1 MARSLG
7 IPTAEAQSDTAVR
20 TIGIGDVRVALRKGV
35 DDFLAIPTQLV
46 FLAVLYPL
54 VGLIAARVA
63 WSGPLL
69 PLFFPLIAGLP
80 LVGPVAAVGLYEIS
94 RRRERGEPV
103 SWLNAFDVLKS
114 PALLQIAGFGLLL
127 AAIFMAW
134 LFLAQAIYGMTVGP
148 LAPASMGTLL
158 REVFD
163 TRQGIVLLVIGN
175 LVGGVLAVLVLAI
188 SVVSV
193 PMLLERQVSVPTAI
207 ATSIRACLRNPG
219 PMLLWGALVAAGLIL
234 GALPAF
240 IGLAVTIPI
249 LGHATWHLYRQLV
262 P

>member
-1 MARSLG
+1 
-7 IPTAEAQSDTAVR
+7 
-20 TIGIGDVRVALRKGV
+20 
-35 DDFLAIPTQLV
+35 
-46 FLAVLYPL
+46 
-54 VGLIAARVA
+54 
-63 WSGPLL
+63 
-69 PLFFPLIAGLP
+69 
-80 LVGPVAAVGLYEIS
+80 
-94 RRRERGEPV
+94 V